1 VTVKLDEGKSL
12 LVDGTLV
19 AQGTSGNVITFTSSV
34 ASPFPGDP
42 DNTET
47 GYWGYIEFRNGSPG
61 TIVDGSGNY
70 VSGQILEHCYIEHA
84 GLTGNATIDKPPFVN
99 NCTFANNMWGGW
111 HISAGTD
118 SIIKNSTILGAIHPY
133 DNGVHKYGIS
143 GMDNALI
150 TSNLLSSVGIEATDG
165 STVSN
170 NTLIGPKGLGIRL
183 NSIDDDPLTVSGN
196 TIMDKPGIGLSIQG
210 SGNVTI
216 SNNIIIRNGK
226 GISVGGTGNVT
237 ISNNTIADSVN
248 GTGISVT
255 GTSGVQID
263 INGNRIHRNSE
274 SSTIGTCTSSGTCTG
289 SALHITG
296 GLGASSTIQYNSITG
311 STGTTL
317 VYLSGTAMGNDDQ
330 NFTNNNMVI
339 GSEDY
344 LVYTLT
350 SYGSDDSINLQ
361 SNWWGTTDTTNL
373 DALIYDW
380 NDNATRQQVNY
391 TPLLTAPNT
400 TTPPSPP
407 TNVAVQTGPT
417 TIALTWDANP
427 ESDITGYKV
436 HYDTDAAGYPYA
448 TSTDVGNV
456 TSYNLTSLTTATTYY
471 TAVSAY
477 DSDGNE
483 SWVSTDVAVT
493 TGATDPVIT
502 PADDASASE
511 GDSLS
516 LQLASFSDIDLADTH
531 TASIEWGDGTSS
543 VGIVSESSGSGTVSG
558 SHTYADSGI
567 FTVTVTVE
575 DSGGGA
581 SSDTLTI
588 TVSNI
593 APTVY
598 AGSDSVVGGT
608 AHYTLSPATFTDPGS
623 ADTHTATVDWGD
635 GAITV
640 AFVNEE
646 SRTVSSSH
654 RYQDKGTFTV
664 TVTVTDDD
672 GASGSDSS
680 QITVTSVPVTVA
692 IPSVTGWG
700 MLLLGSILTILIMF
714 RLRKSGRPQTRH

>member
-1 VTVKLDEGKSL
+1 MSL
-12 LVDGTLV
+12 PSNGTLGPLSQIDPTN
-19 AQGTSGNVITFTSSV
+19 ASV
-34 ASPFPGDP
+34 
-42 DNTET
+42 T
-47 GYWGYIEFRNGSPG
+47 YSPG
-61 TIVDGSGNY
+61 
-70 VSGQILEHCYIEHA
+70 
-84 GLTGNATIDKPPFVN
+84 
-99 NCTFANNMWGGW
+99 
-111 HISAGTD
+111 
-118 SIIKNSTILGAIHPY
+118 
-133 DNGVHKYGIS
+133 
-143 GMDNALI
+143 
-150 TSNLLSSVGIEATDG
+150 
-165 STVSN
+165 
-170 NTLIGPKGLGIRL
+170 L
-183 NSIDDDPLTVSGN
+183 N
-196 TIMDKPGIGLSIQG
+196 
-210 SGNVTI
+210 
-216 SNNIIIRNGK
+216 
-226 GISVGGTGNVT
+226 
-237 ISNNTIADSVN
+237 
-248 GTGISVT
+248 
-255 GTSGVQID
+255 
-263 INGNRIHRNSE
+263 
-274 SSTIGTCTSSGTCTG
+274 
-289 SALHITG
+289 
-296 GLGASSTIQYNSITG
+296 
-311 STGTTL
+311 
-317 VYLSGTAMGNDDQ
+317 
-330 NFTNNNMVI
+330 F
-339 GSEDY
+339 
-344 LVYTLT
+344 
-350 SYGSDDSINLQ
+350 YGSDSFTFRVSDGDQYSNTANVSITV
-361 SNWWGTTDTTNL
+361 S
-373 DALIYDW
+373 
-380 NDNATRQQVNY
+380 
-391 TPLLTAPNT
+391 
-400 TTPPSPP
+400 P
-407 TNVAVQTGPT
+407 TNDQPVATPATVS
-417 TIALTWDANP
+417 TI
-427 ESDITGYKV
+427 K
-436 HYDTDAAGYPYA
+436 YA
-448 TSTDVGNV
+448 TKNITLAGSDPEGVSLTFAIVTQPQYGTVGSVSV
-456 TSYNLTSLTTATTYY
+456 TSTTTATVAY
-471 TAVSAY
+471 TPTDSYSGSDSFTFKVNDGLS
-477 DSDGNE
+477 DSDPAT
-483 SWVSTDVAVT
+483 VSIYVQS
-493 TGATDPVIT
+493 ATDPVIT

-581 SSDTLTI
+581 SSDTLTL